1 MSFAVVLIF
10 YCCSSIAIIFCGF
23 SKLNKKQQRK
33 INQCQFKSKNRMSDL
48 LVIGA
53 GQLGRLVANA
63 WKSTH
68 PKSKVTLKFRSFNKE
83 RKQALESEGFCVISQ
98 EKGEACSAPLV
109 VFCAPTT
116 GNPDYVK
123 DIKTALD
130 QNWDN
135 KTTESCFVFTS
146 SGSVFVENAG
156 GEVDETSEVVKT
168 VRSEKLVDGE
178 DAVLAHGGCVRGIIH
193 MPSSCFLIWRF
204 DQ

>member
-1 MSFAVVLIF
+1 MA
-10 YCCSSIAIIFCGF
+10 
-23 SKLNKKQQRK
+23 
-33 INQCQFKSKNRMSDL
+33 DL

-63 WKSTH
+63 WKSSH
-68 PKSKVTLKFRSFNKE
+68 PRSKVTLKFRSFNKD

-109 VFCAPTT
+109 VFCAPPT

-123 DIKTALD
+123 DIKIALE

-135 KTTESCFVFTS
+135 KSTESCFVFTS
-146 SGSVFVENAG
+146 SGSVFAENDG

-178 DAVLAHGGCVRGIIH
+178 ESVLTQGGCVLRLGGLYPYSRETMEFYSKKGAEIARP
-193 MPSSCFLIWRF
+193 MGLINQVRINQIVNLCEITYHPRF
-204 DQ
+204 IMRMLLRRR